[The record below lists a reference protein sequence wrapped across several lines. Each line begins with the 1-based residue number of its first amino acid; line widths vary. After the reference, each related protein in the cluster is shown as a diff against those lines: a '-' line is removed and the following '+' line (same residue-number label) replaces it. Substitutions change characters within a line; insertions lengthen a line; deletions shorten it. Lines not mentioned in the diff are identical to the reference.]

1 MHPVIEN
8 IYQQA
13 QKTPKKIILVDQG
26 SDQRIDTAVEEIEKE
41 KIAQLIL
48 VNQAYLKSNPQLV
61 ENLTQEL
68 YQLRKDKGLSLEQAQ
83 QLIQDPLY
91 FATMMLY
98 KHQADGLVAG
108 AQNTTADT
116 LIPALKI
123 IKNKEGQ
130 KLISTFSLISTD
142 NPQLG
147 HQGLF
152 IFSDCGL
159 NIAPNPKELAEIAI
173 QSAHSFQQLTG
184 EEAKVAMLSYSTV
197 GSSSGQSVN
206 DIKLATQLAQEKDP
220 SILIEGEIQ
229 ADAAIIPEVALRKN
243 PSSKLKGQ
251 ANVLIFPDLNS
262 GNIAYKLVERIAG
275 ARAFGPLTQGIK
287 QPVNDLS
294 RGCNSQD
301 IVTTVAITSI
311 QAQKN

>member
-13 QKTPKKIILVDQG
+13 KKTPKKIILVDQG